1 MFGAAP
7 LPGQKRRSI
16 TFLEIVGIVPSAKH
30 SSLTEEPRAFL
41 YLPFQDQYRSEMTL
55 HARTRGSGPR
65 EMALL
70 SASIRN
76 QMRAI
81 DKDLPLS
88 GVGPMLNRMSFALA
102 PIRIA
107 GTILTVS
114 GVLALILA
122 AVGVYGIASFATVRR
137 TREIGIRMALGAEA
151 RTLQASLMTKGMG
164 NVLVG
169 ALIGGAM
176 SAFVIRLL
184 KPLLIGVSTT
194 DPITLSVA
202 LLVLIGVALLGN
214 YIPARQAIRIDP
226 ALALREE

>member
-1 MFGAAP
+1 MTDVFSQTIQASRIFRKSPAFAMSALAILTLGIGAN
-7 LPGQKRRSI
+7 
-16 TFLEIVGIVPSAKH
+16 
-30 SSLTEEPRAFL
+30 
-41 YLPFQDQYRSEMTL
+41 D
-55 HARTRGSGPR
+55 
-65 EMALL
+65 MALL
-70 SASIRN
+70 SASIRD

-107 GTILTVS
+107 GTILTVA

-151 RTLQASLMTKGMG
+151 RTLQASLIAKGMG

-169 ALIGGAM
+169 ALIGGTM